1 MTDIYQTLEDKG
13 NYEEIKRHGSYF
25 CSTREMDGSLKKGSK
40 EPWLGGGY
48 YFWDTRI
55 NDAHWW
61 GRTVY
66 WQCLKGYIVCHTV
79 YDQYSPLLFDL
90 VGNMSHIDRFEKCAL
105 DVKRKTQKKRVSVP
119 YVLEIL
125 KQHTDFAYKAVRA
138 WPAPKTGLVN
148 PQIDMFFP
156 GNKTAM
162 IILEKV
168 QICFFDKTLLC
179 HPFNIKEIKPFP
191 KNFTI

>member
-13 NYEEIKRHGSYF
+13 NYEEIKRHGPYF
-25 CSTREMDGSLKKGSK
+25 CSTREMDGSPKKGSK

-66 WQCLKGYIVCHTV
+66 WQYFKGYVVCHTV
-79 YDQYSPLLFDL
+79 YDQHSPLLFDL
-90 VGNMSHIDRFEKCAL
+90 VGNMSHIERFEECAL

-125 KQHTDFAYKAVRA
+125 KQHADFAYKAVRA